1 MQELIK
7 QHSVSLAI
15 ILFII
20 LFGVMKISEP
30 AFIFEKNGAIR
41 NFGLGK
47 TKKTIIPIWLVTI
60 VLAIFSYI
68 IVMYLC
74 K

>member
-30 AFIFEKNGAIR
+30 AFIFEKNAAIR

-47 TKKTIIPIWLVTI
+47 TKKQL
-60 VLAIFSYI
+60 
-68 IVMYLC
+68 YLFG
-74 K
+74 